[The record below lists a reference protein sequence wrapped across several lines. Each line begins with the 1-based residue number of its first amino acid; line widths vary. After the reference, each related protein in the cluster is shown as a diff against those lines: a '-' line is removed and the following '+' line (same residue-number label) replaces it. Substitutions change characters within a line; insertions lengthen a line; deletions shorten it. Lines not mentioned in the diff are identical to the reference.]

1 MARIVV
7 IGGGL
12 IGLAT
17 AVMVAK
23 QGHDVTVLERDPDP
37 LPNAPRDA
45 WDSWKRQ
52 GVMQFRQPHFL
63 LPQGKRI
70 LDAELPEVIRALQD
84 ADAIPCNPLSA
95 LPPTL
100 ADRAPR
106 PGDGKFLTCNAR
118 RPVLEH
124 ALATVADKWVE
135 TRRGARAIGVATSG
149 SRRHVTGVWL
159 HDGRELRADLVI
171 DAMGATSPL
180 PIWLSTAG
188 AGEMSERAEHSGFT
202 SYSRFFRARPGAEP
216 SPPALTGTLPPFGC
230 YSIATVP
237 SDANTWSVTVSVHS
251 RDRALK
257 ALRDEASWTRLV
269 TASPH
274 HARLIDG
281 EPVTGVLAASGVVNR
296 IRSLVSRGVPAATG
310 ILLAGDS
317 WACTSP
323 SLGRGVTFGLTHAVI
338 IAEVVAEHLKQPLAL
353 SLAYDRLTR
362 ERLLPW
368 YRNSAAL
375 DAQRLERI
383 AAVVD
388 GRPPQPPAE
397 PPDYA
402 TAVMRDVLTAA
413 ARDADV
419 FRAYLE
425 MVMMLAP
432 PQEIFSRLGLAEK
445 IAEAAAGHRPWTPP
459 GPSRA
464 EVLQMLS

>member
-7 IGGGL
+7 AGAGL
-12 IGLAT
+12 VGLAT

-37 LPNAPRDA
+37 LPNTPRDA
-45 WDSWKRQ
+45 WSSWKRQ

-63 LPQGKRI
+63 LPQAKRV
-70 LDAELPEVIRALQD
+70 LDAELPEVVSALKN
-84 ADAIPCNPLSA
+84 ADAVPYSHLSA

-106 PGDGKFLTCNAR
+106 PGDDKFLTYNAR

-135 TRRGARAIGVATSG
+135 TRRGTRAVGLLTDT

-159 HDGRELRADLVI
+159 HDNKELQADLVI
-171 DAMGATSPL
+171 DAMGQASPL
-180 PIWLSTAG
+180 PVWLNAAG

-202 SYSRFFRARPGAEP
+202 YYSRFFRARPGEA
-216 SPPALTGTLPPFGC
+216 PPPMLTCTLTSFDC
-230 YSIATVP
+230 YSILTVP
-237 SDANTWSVTVSVHS
+237 SDARTWSVTVCIDS

-257 ALRDEASWTRLV
+257 ALRAEPSWTRLV
-269 TASPH
+269 TTSPL
-274 HARLIDG
+274 HAHLTRG
-281 EPVTGVLAASGVVNR
+281 EPLTGVLAAGGVVSRMRN
-296 IRSLVSRGVPAATG
+296 LVTRGVPAATG
-310 ILLAGDS
+310 ILTAGDS

-323 SLGRGVTFGLTHAVI
+323 SLGRGVTFGLMHGVI
-338 IAEVVAEHLKQPLAL
+338 IAEVVAEYLKQPLAL

-362 ERLLPW
+362 ERLVPW

-375 DAQRLERI
+375 DAQRLEHI
-383 AAVVD
+383 AAVAG
-388 GRPPQPPAE
+388 GRLPRPPAE
-397 PPDYA
+397 SPDYTA
-402 TAVMRDVLTAA
+402 AVMGDVLTAA
-413 ARDADV
+413 MRDADV

-425 MVMMLAP
+425 MMLMLAP
-432 PQEIFSRLGLAEK
+432 PREIFSRLGIREK
-445 IAEAAAGHRPWTPP
+445 IAAAAAGHDGWTAP

-464 EVLQMLS
+464 EVLKMLS